1 MYPERTPVVDDAVPW
16 ETDVAD
22 YQPVEFVHKAVVA
35 NDCSVK
41 EGGWADPQEQ
51 AKEVIEKR
59 SSYELERT
67 GKAWQYDARTKRPLN
82 PRGRTGMTN
91 RGLLGKWGPNH
102 AADPIVT
109 REKPAEPRKLQMVA
123 IKRRDTG
130 DWAIPGGMVDP
141 HELVSVTLK
150 REFTEEACAQPTTDK
165 KLKMEQLLKQ
175 LFAEKNGHVIY
186 SGYVDDPRNTDNA
199 WMETVAMHFHC
210 PPQLGKLLLLHA
222 GDDAAEVQWLD
233 IDEANEH
240 YRNLYASHKGMVD
253 DAIVELQKRQEQRQ
267 KAVAAIAAT

>member
-1 MYPERTPVVDDAVPW
+1 
-16 ETDVAD
+16 
-22 YQPVEFVHKAVVA
+22 
-35 NDCSVK
+35 
-41 EGGWADPQEQ
+41 
-51 AKEVIEKR
+51 
-59 SSYELERT
+59 
-67 GKAWQYDARTKRPLN
+67 
-82 PRGRTGMTN
+82 MTN

-102 AADPIVT
+102 GAHPPAIAFSQPRPSPCPLPGSPAPVGRRIATLSHSRAGPSLAPMSPHTRSRRVLVPTLAAADPIVT
-109 REKPAEPRKLQMVA
+109 REKPAEPWKLQMVA

-150 REFTEEACAQPTTDK
+150 REFTEEACAQPTVEK
-165 KLKMEQLLKQ
+165 KLKMEQLLQQ
-175 LFAEKNGHVIY
+175 LFAADNGHVIY

-210 PPQLGKLLLLHA
+210 PPALGKLLLLHA

-240 YRNLYASHKGMVD
+240 YRNLYASHKGMVN
-253 DAIVELQKRQEQRQ
+253 DAIAELRQRQEQRPEG
-267 KAVAAIAAT
+267 AAAQAAT